1 MFSLKKITSEIN
13 WFQPILIDF
22 NTYVHITLKRKIKYF
37 RGCSLPLPPNLSAII
52 KRLLKFIYHNSQ
64 SNLSNGSNVLF
75 IYLINL
81 TCLFRAINL
90 NIFSIHVDFL
100 LTWTPI
106 QIRSKINLH
115 QIC

>member
-13 WFQPILIDF
+13 WFQPILTDF
-22 NTYVHITLKRKIKYF
+22 NTYVHVTLEGKIKYF
-37 RGCSLPLPPNLSAII
+37 HDCSLPPNLSAII

-81 TCLFRAINL
+81 TCLLCAINL

-100 LTWTPI
+100 LTWTSI
-106 QIRSKINLH
+106 QIRSEIYINFVN
-115 QIC
+115 